1 MKKTM
6 AVLLT
11 LLLVVGLFAGCGTKT
26 ESQSQQSTQT
36 ESTVPSEAADA
47 SSVPELS
54 AEMTPAEKIMAE
66 TSKILEEQL
75 VPMPEM
81 GKGEKIGVLIIS
93 VTNPFW
99 AHMQTCY
106 EEAGRELGLE
116 VEVLAGTTEGDTASQ
131 LDALMTMAAKDYDA
145 IILSPIEGSNLI
157 PGIVQC
163 NQNGIPVIN
172 LGPGVDVEALEA
184 AGGHLDG
191 RITVAFDE
199 QGHMAANDM
208 MNRLPEG
215 GQVAIIQGL
224 SGAAQSEGRTA
235 GAKEAF
241 ESDDK
246 FELVAIQPCNWDAT
260 LAYDATKDILVAN
273 PELKGIFACNDVMAL
288 AAVEALK
295 AEGRE
300 DVIVYG
306 IDFTV
311 DGQVSM
317 QEGGLMGSVTYSSA
331 VYTRA
336 ALMLGM
342 KIAQG
347 QVMEK
352 PVYCPLTLVTQDNI
366 GDFDGWK

>member
-1 MKKTM
+1 MKKAM
-6 AVLLT
+6 AFLLT
-11 LLLVVGLFAGCGTKT
+11 ILLTVGVLAACGTN
-26 ESQSQQSTQT
+26 SNPQSQPISQPETSAVASSAS
-36 ESTVPSEAADA
+36 ESTEQQSADT
-47 SSVPELS
+47 
-54 AEMTPAEKIMAE
+54 MTPAEKIMAE
-66 TSKILEEQL
+66 TTQILEKQL
-75 VPMPEM
+75 EPLPEM
-81 GKGEKIGVLIIS
+81 GKNEKIGVLIIS

-99 AHMQTCY
+99 SHMQTCY
-106 EEAGRELGLE
+106 EAAGKELGIQ
-116 VEVLAGTTEGDTASQ
+116 VEVMAGTTEGDTASQ
-131 LDALMTMAAKDYDA
+131 LDALMTMATKDYDA

-199 QGHMAANDM
+199 QGRMAANDM
-208 MNRLPEG
+208 MNRLPDG

-241 ESDDK
+241 ESDAK
-246 FELVAIQPCNWDAT
+246 FEVVAIQPCNWDAT
-260 LAYDATKDILVAN
+260 LAYDATKDLLVAN

-288 AAVEALK
+288 AVVEALK

-300 DVIVYG
+300 DVMVYG

-311 DGQVSM
+311 DGQASI
-317 QEGGLMGSVTYSSA
+317 QNGELMGSVTYSSA

-336 ALMLGM
+336 ALLMGM

-347 QVMEK
+347 QEIDK
-352 PVYCPLTLVTQDNI
+352 PVYCPLTLVTQDNV